1 MENYKSKPIGFVVMK
16 PILLGI
22 ILLPLISAAYAQQEY
37 TMKQLTTDGTM
48 QVEVVW
54 PPDIYPDTIRTFIVR
69 FVDPSSGAFI
79 NKVTFDVQVMQGEDL
94 IENYRDQ
101 LANGARGFE
110 VLFEEAG
117 SATVHINMKK
127 VGDTIMDEKFTF
139 SVNVVPEFPVMLAIV
154 MAASMAIVV
163 LARFGIIAKFSKV
176 QS

>member
-1 MENYKSKPIGFVVMK
+1 MENYKSKTDGFAVMK
-16 PILLGI
+16 PILLGV
-22 ILLPLISAAYAQQEY
+22 ILLSLVSTAYAQQEP

-48 QVEVVW
+48 QIEIVW

-79 NKVTFDVQVMQGEDL
+79 NKVTFDVQVTQGDDL
-94 IENYRDQ
+94 IESYRDQ

-110 VLFEEAG
+110 VLFEEPG
-117 SATVHINMKK
+117 SATVHVNVKR
-127 VGDTIMDEKFTF
+127 VGDTVMDEKFTF

-163 LARFGIIAKFSKV
+163 LIRFGNIAKFSKM